1 MKRPSQSQSD
11 MNKPNTT
18 ALGPLLRA
26 TLLNSAVIL
35 AAVTCFGGCADY
47 NNSTGYPPVAPAVP
61 VLTAV
66 SISIPVEQIE
76 AGQAITAIAVGLDQ
90 FGQPITAGAPVYAS
104 SKSEVAGI
112 SPTTGQ
118 ILGISS
124 GATEITATIDGKIGR
139 RTIAVVKPVIRINE
153 IVSNGDTPGGFVEL
167 INPSNVDIDLG
178 GWTLTA
184 ANVFSSVVVPGG
196 FIIPAHGY
204 AVINEINFPE
214 GLKASDAVHLF
225 SKFGVQ
231 VDAYSFLGNP
241 QVDYSRCPEV
251 DGPFLISVPTRKAA
265 NDCVNAQSHL
275 IANNRSERVIR

>member
-1 MKRPSQSQSD
+1 MKRPTSTQSD
-11 MNKPNTT
+11 TNKPNATS
-18 ALGPLLRA
+18 LSPLLRA
-26 TLLNSAVIL
+26 TLINGAVIL
-35 AAVTCFGGCADY
+35 AAAICFGGCADY

-66 SISIPVEQIE
+66 SISAPAEQIE
-76 AGQAITAIAVGLDQ
+76 AGQFITAIAVGLDQ
-90 FGQPITAGAPVYAS
+90 FGQPITAGAPLYAS
-104 SKSEVAGI
+104 SKPEVAAI

-118 ILGISS
+118 MFGISS

-139 RTIAVVKPVIRINE
+139 RTITVAKPAIRINE
-153 IVSNGDTPGGFVEL
+153 IVTNGDIPGGFVEL
-167 INPSNVDIDLG
+167 VNPTNIDVDLG

-184 ANVFSSVVVPGG
+184 SNVFSSVVVPAG

-204 AVINEINFPE
+204 AVVNEINFPE

-241 QVDYSRCPEV
+241 QLDYSRCPEV
-251 DGPFLISVPTRKAA
+251 DGPFLISVPTRRAA
-265 NDCVNAQSHL
+265 NDCVNAQNHL
-275 IANNRSERVIR
+275 TSNNRSETASR